1 MKSKCNFLYK
11 THFLI
16 ALSCVGS
23 VVFAEDSTQSSESTF
38 KNNAVLYGFVRFD
51 TVYDIKGQSNDD
63 WASFLMTQ
71 PLSNGSNDHQIY
83 MTARTSRLGV
93 MGTLNDTVK
102 YNLEGDFEGP
112 AGDYN
117 TGVRPSTLGTNSV
130 GFRLRQAY
138 LETHGW
144 LFGQTWTNA
153 ADLASMPETVE
164 FNPNLTA
171 SAIRQAQIRYT
182 SPNWSGSTL
191 SFSLENPSSYAY
203 SQQNNFSYDVNRVPD
218 FITRYNYGDKWGHI
232 AGIGVVQQ
240 YAVND
245 GVSSRS
251 AIGNLVGL
259 AGNVNIES
267 DNLVFGVFRGNG
279 AGRYQWGSLL
289 QGAVD
294 TGTSIS
300 EFKTVSEHIGYTHKW
315 NEIIR
320 SNIVYSGMKFD
331 NNPNGALIA
340 ANLPY
345 ITNNHSLYEF
355 EINTF
360 YKIDKGVEAG
370 IEYEQGK
377 RKDANGLVLGDES
390 RINFMAMANF

>member
-1 MKSKCNFLYK
+1 M
-11 THFLI
+11 
-16 ALSCVGS
+16 
-23 VVFAEDSTQSSESTF
+23 
-38 KNNAVLYGFVRFD
+38 
-51 TVYDIKGQSNDD
+51 
-63 WASFLMTQ
+63 
-71 PLSNGSNDHQIY
+71 
-83 MTARTSRLGV
+83 
-93 MGTLNDTVK
+93 
-102 YNLEGDFEGP
+102 
-112 AGDYN
+112 
-117 TGVRPSTLGTNSV
+117 
-130 GFRLRQAY
+130 
-138 LETHGW
+138 
-144 LFGQTWTNA
+144 
-153 ADLASMPETVE
+153 
-164 FNPNLTA
+164 
-171 SAIRQAQIRYT
+171 
-182 SPNWSGSTL
+182 
-191 SFSLENPSSYAY
+191 
-203 SQQNNFSYDVNRVPD
+203 
-218 FITRYNYGDKWGHI
+218 
-232 AGIGVVQQ
+232 
-240 YAVND
+240 
-245 GVSSRS
+245 
-251 AIGNLVGL
+251 
-259 AGNVNIES
+259 
-267 DNLVFGVFRGNG
+267 
-279 AGRYQWGSLL
+279 